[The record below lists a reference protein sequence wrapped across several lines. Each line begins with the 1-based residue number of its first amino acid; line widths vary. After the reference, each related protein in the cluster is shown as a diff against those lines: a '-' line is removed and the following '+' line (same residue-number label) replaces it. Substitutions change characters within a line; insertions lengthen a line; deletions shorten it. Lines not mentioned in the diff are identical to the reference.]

1 MYPLDGI
8 LYIFWITF
16 LILHQKPFNLPCNS
30 QWMIWWCKQSPWH
43 FISLLRL
50 IFARSVLGLVVLTL
64 VRLKTLQTFQTFCQ
78 LNYSIMI
85 SERRLYPSPGTM
97 RGTLPVLD
105 QSHTFQSDG
114 LSHSSLCSTN
124 CDSCWYVPQISDL
137 TGCC

>member
-85 SERRLYPSPGTM
+85 LKRSLLERPVTM
-97 RGTLPVLD
+97 KNIL
-105 QSHTFQSDG
+105 SHRSNLSIRECVWSDIHCG
-114 LSHSSLCSTN
+114 LSSVKVLMWELRN
-124 CDSCWYVPQISDL
+124 LLWRL
-137 TGCC
+137 AN